1 MIFLAHIRPGSLI
14 DRNWRAT
21 GRLGGTVAGVIF
33 RKAQNRF
40 VADELST
47 AQVAELE
54 RIPSVQIECIGA
66 ATSGDIAGNEL
77 PASPCSPARRPKKGS
92 DAK

>member
-14 DRNWRAT
+14 DRNWRAA
-21 GRLGGTVAGVIF
+21 GRLGGMVSGVVF
-33 RKAQNRF
+33 KKRDNRF

-47 AQVAELE
+47 EQVAELQA
-54 RIPSVQIECIGA
+54 IPSVQLECMGTA
-66 ATSGDIAGNEL
+66 PGGDIAGAFAAL
-77 PASPCSPARRPKKGS
+77 PPARRPKKGS